1 MQRFLSSARR
11 AVAVVVPTTGAI
23 GIVVAVPAVVEQIV
37 AAVVVAVVVVVVA
50 VVEQPWQRVA
60 GIEPGVAVGTVV
72 AATAVA
78 VVV

>member
-37 AAVVVAVVVVVVA
+37 AAVVVAAEPSLA
-50 VVEQPWQRVA
+50 VETEGVLVE
-60 GIEPGVAVGTVV
+60 EKY
-72 AATAVA
+72 
-78 VVV
+78 